1 MRRAGVFLGLTLLF
15 ASGIWLFEPDR
26 LSLQTATINWADV
39 RQTID
44 GFGGSSADFLSS
56 LTPAQADFFFTP
68 AGIGLSILRT
78 QIIPDLATCDAEF
91 RKGGCSQSNGQIL
104 SGELETAKLAVARG
118 AIVFATP
125 WSPEVLVRCGKRV
138 PGHAPWHP

>member
-1 MRRAGVFLGLTLLF
+1 MRRAGVFRGLTLLF

-68 AGIGLSILRT
+68 AGIGLSLLRT
-78 QIIPDLATCDAEF
+78 QIIPDLAPCEAEF
-91 RKGGCSQSNGQIL
+91 LTGRRTHPNAQIL
-104 SGELETAKLAVARG
+104 RREFTTLKFTLPPRSCRY
-118 AIVFATP
+118 
-125 WSPEVLVRCGKRV
+125 
-138 PGHAPWHP
+138 

>member
-1 MRRAGVFLGLTLLF
+1 MRRAGVFRGLTLLF

-26 LSLQTATINWADV
+26 LSLQTATINWTDV

-68 AGIGLSILRT
+68 AGTGPSILLT
-78 QIIPDLATCDAEF
+78 PIIPCLAECDADF
-91 RKGGCSQSNGQIL
+91 PKGGCWPAECPASKRGMPKR
-104 SGELETAKLAVARG
+104 KL
-118 AIVFATP
+118 
-125 WSPEVLVRCGKRV
+125 
-138 PGHAPWHP
+138 